1 MSIGIGPFILWDNDW
16 FRCRTLSYDAVI
28 AEK

>member
-16 FRCRTLSYDAVI
+16 LFCRTLSYDSVI